1 MIKIKYKKKS
11 DSKAHIRQIRIQG
24 KKYKGDTVRY
34 FTMRKIYSKKNALG
48 QEANVSVANK
58 K

>member
-1 MIKIKYKKKS
+1 MKYS
-11 DSKAHIRQIRIQG
+11 QIANILSTQL
-24 KKYKGDTVRY
+24 VQ
-34 FTMRKIYSKKNALG
+34 NALG